1 MYQSDLKD
9 EEWKLIEHHFS
20 PTDRR
25 GNSHKHDKK
34 TIVNAILYVAEGG
47 IKWRMLPKDFP
58 PWQTIYDHFSKWNKS
73 GVWEAALD
81 EMTRLFREKKN
92 VLLPRALEL

>member
-9 EEWKLIEHHFS
+9 EEWKLIEHHFF
-20 PTDRR
+20 PVDRR

-34 TIVNAILYVAEGG
+34 MIVNAVLYVAEGG

-58 PWQTIYDHFSKWNKS
+58 PWQTVYDHFSKWNKS
-73 GVWEAALD
+73 GVWERALD
-81 EMTRLFREKKN
+81 DMTRLFREKKN
-92 VLLPRALEL
+92 APLPRALEL

>member
-1 MYQSDLKD
+1 MYQSDLKN
-9 EEWKLIEHHFS
+9 EEWKLIEHHFF

-47 IKWRMLPKDFP
+47 IKWRMMPIDFP
-58 PWQTIYDHFSKWNKS
+58 PWQTVYDHFSRWNKS
-73 GVWEAALD
+73 GVWEKALH
-81 EMTRLFREKKN
+81 EVNRIFREKKS
-92 VLLPRALEL
+92 VPRIQATEL